1 MKNLPFQKVLALSPH
16 TDDIE
21 FGCGGTLTRLQEQGA
36 EIHTAVF
43 SHCEKSVPAGFP
55 NDVLK
60 KEMYKAADI
69 LNIKENNIHNFNF
82 PVREFPK
89 YRQDILENMVELK
102 KEINPELVLT
112 TSTFDVHQD
121 HEVVSRESIRAFR
134 FTTLLGYEVPW
145 NNLQFPNQVVI
156 ELSDRHIKNK
166 LEAVDCYQSQKF
178 RKYGNP
184 QLFRKGAEI
193 RGVKNRRDMV
203 EIFEA
208 IKIYF

>member
-36 EIHTAVF
+36 EIHTAIF

-55 NDVLK
+55 KDVLK

-69 LNIKENNIHNFNF
+69 LNIKENNIHTFNF

-145 NNLQFPNQVVI
+145 NNLQFPSQVVI

-178 RKYGNP
+178 RKYGAP

-208 IKIYF
+208 IKVYF